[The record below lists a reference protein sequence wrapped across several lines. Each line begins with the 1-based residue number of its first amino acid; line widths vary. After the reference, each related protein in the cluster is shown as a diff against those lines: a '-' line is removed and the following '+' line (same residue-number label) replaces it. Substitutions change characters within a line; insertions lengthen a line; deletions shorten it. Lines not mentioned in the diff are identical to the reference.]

1 MVMGAKAVP
10 VINNKIV
17 FSRVRLDI
25 NEYLTSNT
33 TQQVPGSSGS
43 SLQDSPSKNIFSF
56 IPVPVFS
63 RWCSCWP
70 TIPDT
75 YSHRGIGWQITVDL
89 TAIFSPPVFVLC
101 ADTYSGDVI

>member
-1 MVMGAKAVP
+1 MRAKAVP

-17 FSRVRLDI
+17 FSLVRLDI

-33 TQQVPGSSGS
+33 TGFLVAAV
-43 SLQDSPSKNIFSF
+43 QDRPSKNVFSF
-56 IPVPVFS
+56 IPVPVFY

-89 TAIFSPPVFVLC
+89 TAIFSPRFRAVCRYV
-101 ADTYSGDVI
+101 